1 MGLRSREQSANFLCA
16 LQHTSRRRR
25 QKIGAWRP
33 VKKSWAQSVSMN
45 PRIHNTAV
53 KIGVGGSGSQ
63 VGLTDCIPAAL
74 AGLQLVRFPTW
85 GSAFGS
91 TPGYIPAAASRLWL
105 VAISPG
111 ANVPLNTLEREFPE
125 GPAAASTL
133 TDIREVRAKP
143 LVAAPDFFTFSSI
156 SAISR

>member
-1 MGLRSREQSANFLCA
+1 
-16 LQHTSRRRR
+16 
-25 QKIGAWRP
+25 
-33 VKKSWAQSVSMN
+33 MN

-74 AGLQLVRFPTW
+74 SGLQLVRFPTW

-91 TPGYIPAAASRLWL
+91 TPGYVPAAASRLWL
-105 VAISPG
+105 FAISP

-133 TDIREVRAKP
+133 TDIREVSAKP
-143 LVAAPDFFTFSSI
+143 LVAVPDFFTFP
-156 SAISR
+156 AIPAIPAIPC